1 MATEG
6 MTGESALP
14 GAVSGVLGSPF
25 YFNLL
30 PAWLANQ
37 YCPLRSR
44 EDELDDNTLSATK
57 FVPAGG

>member
-1 MATEG
+1 
-6 MTGESALP
+6 LP